1 MKVSAAV
8 DEKTIRS
15 CKYTAQTVIV
25 IKSLIFII
33 LGKQKKIFLNLVM
46 CTKINDD

>member
-25 IKSLIFII
+25 IKSLNFYYFRKTEENIF
-33 LGKQKKIFLNLVM
+33 KPCDVHKNK
-46 CTKINDD
+46 